1 MGSQPLRQATGVRPR
16 TLDRLQVLLG
26 GYEATQLIYVI
37 VELGIPDLLAEGP
50 RTAEE
55 LARETDTHADSLR
68 RVLRAVASLGVLS
81 AEEDGRFGLNSVGE
95 RLREDVPGSLRAL
108 ALSYGRR
115 WRWEAWA
122 HLTDSVRTGRTAFE
136 HAHGKDIYGFL
147 AEDSGAASDFN
158 EHMAVLAEERGRALA
173 DAYDFSGVR
182 KLVDVGGG
190 QGSLVEA
197 LLLAYPDL
205 EAVVYDAPAAVRQA
219 QRRLWAAGLADRVSF
234 ESGNFFAF
242 VPVGADAYVL
252 SNVLHD
258 WDDDDA
264 TAILRSCRAA
274 IGESG
279 RLLVLQ
285 DIAPPDG
292 ERSPVNVF
300 DISLLVLTGGRERTL
315 DQYRELLSA
324 ADFRLERVAGTAVGT
339 SLLVAAPR

>member
-1 MGSQPLRQATGVRPR
+1 
-16 TLDRLQVLLG
+16 
-26 GYEATQLIYVI
+26 
-37 VELGIPDLLAEGP
+37 
-50 RTAEE
+50 
-55 LARETDTHADSLR
+55 
-68 RVLRAVASLGVLS
+68 
-81 AEEDGRFGLNSVGE
+81 
-95 RLREDVPGSLRAL
+95 
-108 ALSYGRR
+108 
-115 WRWEAWA
+115 
-122 HLTDSVRTGRTAFE
+122 
-136 HAHGKDIYGFL
+136 
-147 AEDSGAASDFN
+147 
-158 EHMAVLAEERGRALA
+158 
-173 DAYDFSGVR
+173 FSGVR

-219 QRRLWAAGLADRVSF
+219 QRRLWDAG
-234 ESGNFFAF
+234 
-242 VPVGADAYVL
+242 
-252 SNVLHD
+252 
-258 WDDDDA
+258 DA